1 MRLQRY
7 LARSGFA
14 PSRRKAEEM
23 IEAGRVRVNGRPASH
38 GDGAEPA
45 DLVEL
50 DGSPVAL
57 PETHVHLALNKPA
70 GYLTTLQDEPGK
82 HRRTVADLIPDT
94 PGLVP
99 VGRLDAATTG
109 LLLFTND
116 GSLAHR
122 ITHPSREVRKE
133 YLVTVA
139 GNSTQS
145 ALDALAPGPNLDDG
159 PMLPPKLSRVRH
171 HHHSTSFHLTIRE
184 GRNRIIRRAC
194 EAVGLE
200 VMSLHRVRVGP
211 VSLGGLGPGRYR
223 ELTGEEVSRLP

>member
-7 LARSGFA
+7 LARSGSA

-23 IEAGRVRVNGRPASH
+23 IEAGRVRVNGRLASL
-38 GDGAEPA
+38 GDGA
-45 DLVEL
+45 DHSDRVEL

-57 PETHVHLALNKPA
+57 PETHVYLALNKPA
-70 GYLTTLQDEPGK
+70 GYLTTMRDEPGRG
-82 HRRTVADLIPDT
+82 RRTVADLTPDT

-116 GSLAHR
+116 GPLAHR
-122 ITHPSREVRKE
+122 ITHPSRGIQKE

-139 GNSTQS
+139 GEAPDNTL
-145 ALDALAPGPNLDDG
+145 AALAAGPVLDDG
-159 PMLPPKLSRVRH
+159 PMLPPKLSRLRRH
-171 HHHSTSFHLTIRE
+171 RDSASFHLTLHE

-200 VMSLHRVRVGP
+200 VAALHRVRVGP
-211 VSLGGLGPGRYR
+211 VSLGDLGPGRYR
-223 ELTGEEVSRLP
+223 ELTEEEVSRLP

>member
-7 LARSGFA
+7 LARSGSA

-23 IEAGRVRVNGRPASH
+23 IEAGRVRVNGRPASL

-50 DGSPVAL
+50 DGSPIAL
-57 PETHVHLALNKPA
+57 PEACVHLALNKPA
-70 GYLTTLQDEPGK
+70 GYLTTLRDEPGK
-82 HRRTVADLIPDT
+82 SRRIVADLIPDT

-122 ITHPSREVRKE
+122 ITHPSREIRKE
-133 YLVTVA
+133 YIVTVA
-139 GNSTQS
+139 GEASEDTL
-145 ALDALAPGPNLDDG
+145 AALAAGPGLDDG
-159 PMLPPKLSRVRH
+159 PMLPPKLSRLRR
-171 HHHSTSFHLTIRE
+171 SYRAPFRGAE
-184 GRNRIIRRAC
+184 EKAPRGR
-194 EAVGLE
+194 G
-200 VMSLHRVRVGP
+200 
-211 VSLGGLGPGRYR
+211 
-223 ELTGEEVSRLP
+223 

>member
-23 IEAGRVRVNGRPASH
+23 IEAGRVRVNGRFASL
-38 GDGAEPA
+38 GDGAEA
-45 DLVEL
+45 SDLVEL

-57 PETHVHLALNKPA
+57 PETYVHLALNKPA
-70 GYLTTLQDEPGK
+70 GYLTTLRDEPGK
-82 HRRTVADLIPDT
+82 SRRTVAGLVPDA

-122 ITHPSREVRKE
+122 ITHPSREIHKE
-133 YLVTVA
+133 YIVTVA
-139 GNSTQS
+139 GEASQS
-145 ALDALAPGPNLDDG
+145 ALDALAAGPGLDDG

-171 HHHSTSFHLTIRE
+171 YRDSTSFHLTIHE

-200 VMSLHRVRVGP
+200 VVGLHRVRVGP
-211 VSLGGLGPGRYR
+211 VSLGDLGPGRYR
-223 ELTGEEVSRLP
+223 GLTGEEVSRLP

>member
-14 PSRRKAEEM
+14 SSRRKAEEM
-23 IEAGRVRVNGRPASH
+23 IEAGRVRVNGSLASL
-38 GDGAEPA
+38 GDGALAE

-50 DGSPVAL
+50 DGSPVTL
-57 PETHVHLALNKPA
+57 PETYLHLALNKPA
-70 GYLTTLQDEPGK
+70 GYLTTLRDEPGK
-82 HRRTVADLIPDT
+82 SRRTVADLTPGT

-116 GSLAHR
+116 GALAHR
-122 ITHPSREVRKE
+122 ITHPSREIHKE
-133 YLVTVA
+133 YRVTVA
-139 GNSTQS
+139 GDAEH
-145 ALDALAPGPNLDDG
+145 ALRALAAGPELDDG

-171 HHHSTSFHLTIRE
+171 DRGSTSFHLTIHE

-194 EAVGLE
+194 EAVGLKVE
-200 VMSLHRVRVGP
+200 ALHRVRVGP
-211 VSLGGLGPGRYR
+211 VPLGDLGPGRYR
-223 ELTGEEVSRLP
+223 ELTEEEVSRLP